1 MRTQQSFSDRGIVAT
16 TRDGFAAG
24 AIAAVLSG
32 APSTIYA
39 LATGRDPLEST
50 AAAGSMAVGQDASQ
64 PILIAAA
71 VPVHIGI
78 SLAWGVALAFAL
90 PRKRTVFGGAVAGV
104 AIAAIDLGLIG
115 PRYPLIADLEK
126 GPQIADHI
134 AFGTIV
140 GAIVAR
146 RRSRIH

>member
-1 MRTQQSFSDRGIVAT
+1 MRTQQSFSDRGTVAT
-16 TRDGFAAG
+16 ARDGIAAG

-32 APSTIYA
+32 APSTIHA
-39 LATGRDPLEST
+39 LATGRDPLEAT
-50 AAAGSMAVGQDASQ
+50 AAAGSMAVGREASR
-64 PILIAAA
+64 PALLAAA
-71 VPVHIGI
+71 VPVHVVI

-90 PRKRTVFGGAVAGV
+90 PRKKTVFWGALAGL
-104 AIAAIDLGLIG
+104 AIAATDLGLIG
-115 PRYPLIADLEK
+115 PRHPLIADLEK

-140 GAIVAR
+140 GVVIAR